1 MLSQKISKEKMSELK
16 TKKHKK
22 IVGKV
27 KLNLPA
33 GKATPA
39 PPVGPA
45 LGQYGVPL
53 MDFCKEFNAKTGN
66 MGDFVIPV
74 KLVVYEDRTY
84 KFETK
89 TPLTTDLIMK
99 ELGIKKGSPVPN
111 KQKIGKISRAQLE
124 KIAEVKMKD
133 LNTQNMEQAVK
144 IIAGSARAMGVEVEL

>member
-1 MLSQKISKEKMSELK
+1 MTDVI
-16 TKKHKK
+16 KKPKKSKK

-33 GKATPA
+33 GKAKPA

-53 MDFCKEFNAKTGN
+53 MDFCKEFNAKTAD
-66 MGDFVIPV
+66 MGDFIIPV

-99 ELGIKKGSPVPN
+99 ELNIKKGSPVPN
-111 KQKIGKISRAQLE
+111 KQKIGKLTRAQLE
-124 KIAEVKMKD
+124 KVAEVKMKD
-133 LNTQNMEQAVK
+133 LNANTMEEAVR
-144 IIAGSARAMGVEVEL
+144 IIAGSARSMGLEVEVK